1 MFIAGTFYIVF
12 RNVHELQNRTRCQ
25 LDVTQRRTC
34 QIKSFLFSALTTQPR
49 GLNFCLSLSRT
60 LDVSPVPA
68 HESLTASRPALER
81 RILAAIDASPSRI
94 PVVLG
99 DFRTGRTQLLCRIRE
114 RLGRTQCQQ
123 IDLER
128 AATTP
133 ERFYQAV
140 THASPFRVPPRPE
153 PTSAREA
160 FDAMLAFLDQARVGG
175 GNEPATFLLD
185 EVLELRTFESF
196 PGLRTALRELLK
208 MLSTSAN
215 RFILTTRY
223 VSRAHRFL
231 KDATSRF
238 EVVHVPPLSWTE
250 VRDLMLSI
258 DGGQTMLDDEGA
270 SEGLAR
276 AVYALSD
283 GRVGYAQA
291 IGEALSRMVDA
302 QGVGDPVSALT
313 LLLSQDGRLATACAS
328 CYELRLHRARG
339 YGALKAILEI
349 LAQEEPLTLTEVAQ
363 RLRRTPGS
371 TKDYLTWLEDVDL
384 IVSQRKR
391 YSFSDPLLR
400 VWVRLYCKPSCPS
413 DEEVAREVQS
423 YALAR
428 LPRQEPA
435 MVVAGG
441 GESELV
447 DDDRK
452 AWGIIEID

>member
-1 MFIAGTFYIVF
+1 
-12 RNVHELQNRTRCQ
+12 
-25 LDVTQRRTC
+25 
-34 QIKSFLFSALTTQPR
+34 
-49 GLNFCLSLSRT
+49 
-60 LDVSPVPA
+60 
-68 HESLTASRPALER
+68 
-81 RILAAIDASPSRI
+81 
-94 PVVLG
+94 VVLG
-99 DFRTGRTQLLCRIRE
+99 DCRTGRTQLFYRLRE
-114 RLGRTQCQQ
+114 RLGRTPCQY

-133 ERFYQAV
+133 ERFYQAI
-140 THASPFRVPPRPE
+140 TTASPFRVAPRPE
-153 PTSAREA
+153 PTSARDA
-160 FDAMLAFLDQARVGG
+160 FDALLVFLDQSRTGG
-175 GNEPATFLLD
+175 GHEPATFLLD

-208 MLSTSAN
+208 MLATSSN
-215 RFILTTRY
+215 RFVLTTRY
-223 VSRAHRFL
+223 ISRAHRLL

-238 EVVHVPPLSWTE
+238 EVIHVPPLSSTE
-250 VRDLMLSI
+250 VRDLMGSI
-258 DGGQTMLDDEGA
+258 DGSQAMLREAGSD
-270 SEGLAR
+270 SLPR
-276 AVYALSD
+276 SVYTLSD

-313 LLLSQDGRLATACAS
+313 LLLSPDGRLAAACAS

-371 TKDYLTWLEDVDL
+371 TKDYLSWLEDVDL

-400 VWVRLYCKPSCPS
+400 VWVRLYCKPSYPS

-428 LPRQEPA
+428 LPRPEPA

-441 GESELV
+441 GERQLV
-447 DDDRK
+447 DDERK

>member
-1 MFIAGTFYIVF
+1 MPSY
-12 RNVHELQNRTRCQ
+12 
-25 LDVTQRRTC
+25 
-34 QIKSFLFSALTTQPR
+34 
-49 GLNFCLSLSRT
+49 
-60 LDVSPVPA
+60 
-68 HESLTASRPALER
+68 ESLTASRPALER
-81 RILAAIDASPSRI
+81 RILAAIEASPSRI

-99 DFRTGRTQLLCRIRE
+99 DFRTGRTQLLYRLRE
-114 RLGRTQCQQ
+114 RLGRTVCQYV
-123 IDLER
+123 DLER

-140 THASPFRVPPRPE
+140 TAASPFRVAPRPE
-153 PTSAREA
+153 PSSARDA
-160 FDAMLAFLDQARVGG
+160 FDAMLAFLDQSRSGG
-175 GNEPATFLLD
+175 GREPATFLLD

-196 PGLRTALRELLK
+196 PGLRTALRELLQT
-208 MLSTSAN
+208 LTTSSN
-215 RFILTTRY
+215 RFVLTTRY
-223 VSRAHRFL
+223 VSRAHRLL

-238 EVVHVPPLSWTE
+238 EVIHVPPLSSTE

-258 DGGQTMLDDEGA
+258 DGGQAMLREAAGSD
-270 SEGLAR
+270 SLAR
-276 AVYALSD
+276 SVYTLSD

-291 IGEALSRMVDA
+291 IGEALSSMVDA
-302 QGVGDPVSALT
+302 QGVSDPVSALT
-313 LLLSQDGRLATACAS
+313 LLLSRDGRLAASCAS

-371 TKDYLTWLEDVDL
+371 TKDYLSWLEDVDL

-391 YSFSDPLLR
+391 YSFGDPLLR

-413 DEEVAREVQS
+413 EEEVAREVQS

-428 LPRQEPA
+428 LPRPEPA

-441 GESELV
+441 GESELA

>member
-1 MFIAGTFYIVF
+1 MP
-12 RNVHELQNRTRCQ
+12 VHE
-25 LDVTQRRTC
+25 
-34 QIKSFLFSALTTQPR
+34 SF
-49 GLNFCLSLSRT
+49 
-60 LDVSPVPA
+60 
-68 HESLTASRPALER
+68 TASRPALER
-81 RILAAIDASPSRI
+81 RIIAALDASPSRI

-99 DFRTGRTQLLCRIRE
+99 DFRTGRTQLLWRIRE
-114 RLGRTQCQQ
+114 RLGRTHCQH

-140 THASPFRVPPRPE
+140 SSASPFRVPPRTE
-153 PTSAREA
+153 PSSARDA

-208 MLSTSAN
+208 TLNASSN
-215 RFILTTRY
+215 RFVLTTRY
-223 VSRAHRFL
+223 ISRAHRLL

-238 EVVHVPPLSWTE
+238 EVIHVPPLSPAE

-258 DGGQTMLDDEGA
+258 DGGLHEDA
-270 SEGLAR
+270 SAESLAR
-276 AVYALSD
+276 AVCTLSD
-283 GRVGYAQA
+283 GRVGYAHA
-291 IGEALSRMVDA
+291 IGEALSRMVDT

-313 LLLSQDGRLATACAS
+313 SLLSPDGRLAASCAA

-349 LAQEEPLTLTEVAQ
+349 LAQEEPLTLTEVAH
-363 RLRRTPGS
+363 RLKRTPGS
-371 TKDYLTWLEDVDL
+371 TKDYLSWLEDVDL

-400 VWVRLYCKPSCPS
+400 VWVRLYCRPSCPS

-423 YALAR
+423 FALAR
-428 LPRQEPA
+428 LPQPEPA

-441 GESELV
+441 GESELA

-452 AWGIIEID
+452 PWGIIEID

>member
-1 MFIAGTFYIVF
+1 VPSY
-12 RNVHELQNRTRCQ
+12 E
-25 LDVTQRRTC
+25 
-34 QIKSFLFSALTTQPR
+34 
-49 GLNFCLSLSRT
+49 
-60 LDVSPVPA
+60 SP
-68 HESLTASRPALER
+68 TASRPALER

-94 PVVLG
+94 PVILG

-114 RLGRTQCQQ
+114 RLGRTQCQH

-133 ERFYQAV
+133 ERFYQAI
-140 THASPFRVPPRPE
+140 TTASPFKVTPRAE
-153 PTSAREA
+153 PASAREA
-160 FDAMLAFLDQARVGG
+160 FDAMLAFLDQSRTGG
-175 GNEPATFLLD
+175 GNQPATFLLD

-196 PGLRTALRELLK
+196 PRLRTALRELLQT
-208 MLSTSAN
+208 LAGSAN
-215 RFILTTRY
+215 RFVLTTRY
-223 VSRAHRFL
+223 ISRAHRFL
-231 KDATSRF
+231 RDATSRF
-238 EVVHVPPLSWTE
+238 EVIHVPPLSSAE
-250 VRDLMLSI
+250 VRDLMLSV
-258 DGGQTMLDDEGA
+258 DGGQVMVRESGGTD
-270 SEGLAR
+270 SLAR
-276 AVYALSD
+276 SVFTLSD

-291 IGEALSRMVDA
+291 ISESLSRMVDA

-313 LLLSQDGRLATACAS
+313 QLLSPDGRLAASCAS

-371 TKDYLTWLEDVDL
+371 TKDYLSWLEDVDL

-400 VWVRLYCKPSCPS
+400 VWVRLYCRPSCPS
-413 DEEVAREVQS
+413 DEEVAREVQA

-428 LPRQEPA
+428 LPLPEPT
-435 MVVAGG
+435 MVAAGG
-441 GESELV
+441 GDSVL

-452 AWGIIEID
+452 PWGIIEID

>member
-1 MFIAGTFYIVF
+1 M
-12 RNVHELQNRTRCQ
+12 
-25 LDVTQRRTC
+25 
-34 QIKSFLFSALTTQPR
+34 
-49 GLNFCLSLSRT
+49 
-60 LDVSPVPA
+60 
-68 HESLTASRPALER
+68 
-81 RILAAIDASPSRI
+81 
-94 PVVLG
+94 
-99 DFRTGRTQLLCRIRE
+99 RE
-114 RLGRTQCQQ
+114 RLGRTHCQH

-133 ERFYQAV
+133 ERFYHAI
-140 THASPFRVPPRPE
+140 TAASPFRLTPRAE
-153 PTSAREA
+153 PASAREA
-160 FDAMLAFLDQARVGG
+160 FDATLAFLDQSRSGSG
-175 GNEPATFLLD
+175 SEPVTFLLD

-208 MLSTSAN
+208 TLSASPN

-223 VSRAHRFL
+223 ISRAHRLL

-238 EVVHVPPLSWTE
+238 EVIHIPPLSSAE

-258 DGGQTMLDDEGA
+258 DGGQAVLRDDSG
-270 SEGLAR
+270 SESLAR
-276 AVYALSD
+276 AVHTLSD
-283 GRVGYAQA
+283 GRVGYALA
-291 IGEALSRMVDA
+291 IAEALSRMVDA

-313 LLLSQDGRLATACAS
+313 QLLSPDGRLAASCAS

-371 TKDYLTWLEDVDL
+371 TKDYLSWLEDVDL

-400 VWVRLYCKPSCPS
+400 VWVRLYCRPSCPS
-413 DEEVAREVQS
+413 DEDVAREVQS

-428 LPRQEPA
+428 LPRPEPA

-441 GESELV
+441 GEIL

-452 AWGIIEID
+452 PWGIIEID